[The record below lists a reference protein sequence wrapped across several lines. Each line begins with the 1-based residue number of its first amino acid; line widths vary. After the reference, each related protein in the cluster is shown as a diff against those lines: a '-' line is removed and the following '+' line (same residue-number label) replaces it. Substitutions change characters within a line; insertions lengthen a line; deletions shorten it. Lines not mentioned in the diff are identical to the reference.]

1 MIGKTLS
8 HYQVLEEIGRGGI
21 GVVYRAL
28 DTTLGR
34 EVALKVLGPAAVRDP
49 EQERRLRQEARA
61 AASLAH
67 PALSVIYEIDEA
79 EGATFIAM
87 ELVRGRPLAALTAGA
102 PLAPGQALDLA
113 IEVAEG
119 LVEAHARGVVHR
131 DLKPKNVML
140 TESGHAKIID
150 FGLAKLVRP
159 RPPFES
165 GADTPPWG
173 DTDPGRI
180 LGTAAYM
187 SPEQVRGGDV
197 DARSDL
203 FAFGAL
209 VYEMLT
215 GEPAFRRETG
225 VETLHAVLKEPA
237 PRLPSGGLPPNDDR
251 PCAGRV
257 GAAGPVL
264 QRVLDRC
271 LAKAPEDR
279 YPAASELLADLR
291 EARRR
296 LQAAPSAGALAAPA
310 PASASERM
318 AQPAPAAAARPLR
331 VVIVDDEEPAR
342 AVLRE
347 YLERAGG
354 VEILGECR
362 NGFEAVKA
370 VHEQAPDL
378 LFLDVQ
384 MPRLNGFEVLELL
397 GRDVAV
403 VFVTAFDEHAI
414 KAFEVHAVDYVL
426 KPVSP
431 ERIAIAV
438 ERARARVAPR
448 QPLPVAGLVAAARPA
463 GQPATR
469 IVVRQGPRVHVIA
482 AEQLDYAE
490 AQDDYVNLHA
500 QGKEHLKQQ
509 TLSALERSLDPR
521 RFVRIHRSYL
531 LNLDR
536 LARID
541 SEGGEPKAVLLGDGT
556 RLPLSR
562 AGYGRLKALL

>member
-1 MIGKTLS
+1 MIGRTLS
-8 HYQVLEEIGRGGI
+8 HYRVLEEIGRGGM

-28 DTTLGR
+28 DTSLGR
-34 EVALKVLGPAAVRDP
+34 EVALKVLSGAAGREP
-49 EQERRLRQEARA
+49 EQERRLKQEARA

-67 PALSVIYEIDEA
+67 PAVSVVYEIDEA

-87 ELVRGRPLAALTAGA
+87 ELVRGRPLAALLAEA
-102 PLAPGQALDLA
+102 PLEPGRALDLA

-119 LVEAHARGVVHR
+119 LAEAHSRGVVHR

-140 TESGHAKIID
+140 TESGHVKIID
-150 FGLAKLVRP
+150 FGLAKLLRP

-187 SPEQVRGGDV
+187 SPEQVRGTEV

-209 VYEMLT
+209 VYEMLS

-237 PRLPSGGLPPNDDR
+237 PRLREAGLD
-251 PCAGRV
+251 
-257 GAAGPVL
+257 AAAPVL

-271 LAKAPEDR
+271 LAKAPSDR
-279 YPAASELLADLR
+279 YAAAADLLADLR

-296 LQAAPSAGALAAPA
+296 LEAAPVSGT
-310 PASASERM
+310 R
-318 AQPAPAAAARPLR
+318 PAPAAAPPAAAPPAAAPPARPAPAPPGPLR
-331 VVIVDDEEPAR
+331 VVVVDDEEPAR
-342 AVLRE
+342 ALLRE
-347 YLERAGG
+347 YLGRAGG
-354 VEILGECR
+354 VEIVGECR

-370 VHEQAPDL
+370 VNDLKPDL
-378 LFLDVQ
+378 LFLDIQ
-384 MPRLNGFEVLELL
+384 MPKLDGFEVLELL

-403 VFVTAFDEHAI
+403 VFATAYDEHAI
-414 KAFEVHAVDYVL
+414 RAFEVNAVDYIL

-431 ERIAIAV
+431 ERVKTALD
-438 ERARARVAPR
+438 RARERRAARAPM
-448 QPLPVAGLVAAARPA
+448 PVAEIAAAARPA
-463 GQPATR
+463 GQPASR
-469 IVVRQGPRVHVIA
+469 IVVRQGPKVHVITA
-482 AEQLDYAE
+482 DKLDFAE
-490 AQDDYVNLHA
+490 AQDDYVSLRSE
-500 QGKEHLKQQ
+500 GKSYLKQQ
-509 TLSALERSLDPR
+509 TLGDLESSLDPS

-541 SEGGEPKAVLLGDGT
+541 TEGGEPKAVLLHDGT

-562 AGYGRLKALL
+562 SGYGRLKGML

>member
-1 MIGKTLS
+1 MVGRTLS
-8 HYQVLEEIGRGGI
+8 HYRVLEEIGRGGM

-28 DTTLGR
+28 DTSLGR
-34 EVALKVLGPAAVRDP
+34 EVALKVLGTAAGREP
-49 EQERRLRQEARA
+49 EQERRLKQEARA

-67 PALSVIYEIDEA
+67 PAVSVVYEIDEA

-87 ELVRGRPLAALTAGA
+87 ELVRGRPLAALLAGA
-102 PLAPGQALDLA
+102 PLEPQRALDVA

-119 LVEAHARGVVHR
+119 LAEAHSRGVVHR

-140 TESGHAKIID
+140 TESGHVKIID
-150 FGLAKLVRP
+150 FGLAKLLRP

-165 GADTPPWG
+165 GADTPAWS

-187 SPEQVRGGDV
+187 SPEQVRGTEV

-209 VYEMLT
+209 LYEMLS

-237 PRLPSGGLPPNDDR
+237 PRLTEIGLD
-251 PCAGRV
+251 
-257 GAAGPVL
+257 AAAPVL

-271 LAKAPEDR
+271 LAKAPSDR
-279 YPAASELLADLR
+279 YAAAFDLLADLR

-296 LQAAPSAGALAAPA
+296 LAPDSGVRAALVAPPPARPTAAPPPPAL
-310 PASASERM
+310 
-318 AQPAPAAAARPLR
+318 LR
-331 VVIVDDEEPAR
+331 VVVVDDEEPAR
-342 AVLRE
+342 ALLRE
-347 YLERAGG
+347 YLGRAGG
-354 VEILGECR
+354 VEVVGECR

-370 VHEQAPDL
+370 VNDLRPDL
-378 LFLDVQ
+378 LFLDIQ
-384 MPRLNGFEVLELL
+384 MPKLNGFEVLELL

-403 VFVTAFDEHAI
+403 VFATAFDEHAI
-414 KAFEVHAVDYVL
+414 RAFEVNAVDYIL

-431 ERIAIAV
+431 ERVKTALD
-438 ERARARVAPR
+438 RARERVIARAPM
-448 QPLPVAGLVAAARPA
+448 PVAEIAAAARPA
-463 GQPATR
+463 GQAATR
-469 IVVRQGPRVHVIA
+469 IVVRQGPKVHVIPA
-482 AEQLDYAE
+482 DRLDFAE
-490 AQDDYVNLHA
+490 AQDDYVSLRSE
-500 QGKEHLKQQ
+500 GKSYLKQQ
-509 TLSALERSLDPR
+509 TLADLESSLDAS

-541 SEGGEPKAVLLGDGT
+541 TEGGEPKAVVLHDGT

-562 AGYGRLKALL
+562 SGYSRLKGLL

>member
-1 MIGKTLS
+1 MIGRTIS
-8 HYQVLEEIGRGGI
+8 HYKVLEEIGRGGM

-34 EVALKVLGPAAVRDP
+34 EVALKVLALAAGRDP
-49 EQERRLRQEARA
+49 EQERRLKVEARA

-67 PALSVIYEIDEA
+67 PAVSVVYEIDEA

-87 ELVRGRPLAALTAGA
+87 ELVRGRPLAALLAGA
-102 PLAPGQALDLA
+102 PMEPSRALDLA

-119 LVEAHARGVVHR
+119 LAEAHSRGVVHR

-165 GADTPPWG
+165 GADTPAWG

-187 SPEQVRGGDV
+187 SPEQVRGAEV
-197 DARSDL
+197 DTRSDL

-209 VYEMLT
+209 LYEMLS

-237 PRLPSGGLPPNDDR
+237 PRLRAEGL
-251 PCAGRV
+251 
-257 GAAGPVL
+257 GASAPVL

-271 LAKAPEDR
+271 LAKAPADR
-279 YPAASELLADLR
+279 YASAADLLSDLR

-296 LQAAPSAGALAAPA
+296 VDASADSGDRPVPALALPARPA
-310 PASASERM
+310 PAG
-318 AQPAPAAAARPLR
+318 PLR

-342 AVLRE
+342 ALLRE
-347 YLERAGG
+347 YVGRAEG
-354 VEILGECR
+354 VEVVGECR

-370 VHEQAPDL
+370 VHDLKPDL
-378 LFLDVQ
+378 LFLDIQ
-384 MPRLNGFEVLELL
+384 MPKLNGFEVLELL

-403 VFVTAFDEHAI
+403 VFATAFDEHAI
-414 KAFEVHAVDYVL
+414 KAFEVNAVDYIL

-431 ERIAIAV
+431 ERVKTAL
-438 ERARARVAPR
+438 ERARQRLAARA
-448 QPLPVAGLVAAARPA
+448 PLPVAELVAAARPA
-463 GQPATR
+463 GEPASR
-469 IVVRQGPRVHVIA
+469 LVVRQGARVHVIPA
-482 AEQLDYAE
+482 DKLDYAE
-490 AQDDYVNLHA
+490 AQDDYVSLRSE
-500 QGKEHLKQQ
+500 GKSYLKQQ
-509 TLSALERSLDPR
+509 TLSDLEASLDPKH
-521 RFVRIHRSYL
+521 FVRIHRSCL

-541 SEGGEPKAVLLGDGT
+541 TEGGEPKAVVLHDGT

-562 AGYGRLKALL
+562 SGYGRLKGML

>member
-1 MIGKTLS
+1 MIGRTIS
-8 HYQVLEEIGRGGI
+8 HYKVLEEIGRGGM

-34 EVALKVLGPAAVRDP
+34 EVALKVLALAAGRDP
-49 EQERRLRQEARA
+49 EQERRLKVEARA

-67 PALSVIYEIDEA
+67 PAVSVVYEIDEA

-87 ELVRGRPLAALTAGA
+87 ELVRGRPLAALLAGA
-102 PLAPGQALDLA
+102 PMEPSRALDLA

-119 LVEAHARGVVHR
+119 LAEAHSRGVVHR

-165 GADTPPWG
+165 GADTPAWG

-187 SPEQVRGGDV
+187 SPEQVRGAEV

-209 VYEMLT
+209 LYEMLS

-237 PRLPSGGLPPNDDR
+237 PRLRAEGL
-251 PCAGRV
+251 
-257 GAAGPVL
+257 GASAPVL

-271 LAKAPEDR
+271 LAKAPADR
-279 YPAASELLADLR
+279 YASAADLLSDLR

-296 LQAAPSAGALAAPA
+296 VDASADSGDRPVPAVALPARPA
-310 PASASERM
+310 PAG
-318 AQPAPAAAARPLR
+318 PLR

-342 AVLRE
+342 ALLRE
-347 YLERAGG
+347 YVGRAEG
-354 VEILGECR
+354 VEVVGECR

-370 VHEQAPDL
+370 VHDLKPDL
-378 LFLDVQ
+378 LFLDIQ
-384 MPRLNGFEVLELL
+384 MPKLNGFEVLELL

-403 VFVTAFDEHAI
+403 VFATAFDEHAI
-414 KAFEVHAVDYVL
+414 KAFEVNAVDYIL

-431 ERIAIAV
+431 ERVKTAL
-438 ERARARVAPR
+438 ERARQRLAARAPM
-448 QPLPVAGLVAAARPA
+448 PVAELVAAARPV
-463 GQPATR
+463 GEPASR
-469 IVVRQGPRVHVIA
+469 LVVRQGARVHVIPA
-482 AEQLDYAE
+482 DKLDYAE
-490 AQDDYVNLHA
+490 AQDDYVSLRSE
-500 QGKEHLKQQ
+500 GKSYLKQQ
-509 TLSALERSLDPR
+509 TLSDLEASLDPKH
-521 RFVRIHRSYL
+521 FVRIHRSCL

-541 SEGGEPKAVLLGDGT
+541 TEGGEPKAVVLHDGT

-562 AGYGRLKALL
+562 SGYGRLKGLL

>member
-1 MIGKTLS
+1 MIGRTLS
-8 HYQVLEEIGRGGI
+8 HYKVLEELGRGGV

-34 EVALKVLGPAAVRDP
+34 EVALKVLGQAAGGDP
-49 EQERRLRQEARA
+49 EQGRRLEQEARA
-61 AASLAH
+61 AAALAH
-67 PALSVIYEIDEA
+67 PAVSVVYEIDEA
-79 EGATFIAM
+79 DGTIFIAM
-87 ELVRGRPLAALTAGA
+87 ELVRGRPLAALVAGT
-102 PLAPGQALDLA
+102 PLEAERALDLA

-119 LVEAHARGVVHR
+119 LVEAHARGIVHR

-140 TESGHAKIID
+140 TDSGHVKIID

-165 GADTPPWG
+165 GADTPQWG
-173 DTDPGRI
+173 NTDPGRI
-180 LGTAAYM
+180 MGTAAYM
-187 SPEQVRGGDV
+187 SPEQVRGAEV

-203 FAFGAL
+203 FAFGAML
-209 VYEMLT
+209 YEMLS

-237 PRLPSGGLPPNDDR
+237 PRLLEKGLGPS
-251 PCAGRV
+251 
-257 GAAGPVL
+257 GPVL

-279 YPAASELLADLR
+279 YQSAGELLMDLR

-296 LQAAPSAGALAAPA
+296 LAASAGGGEAASVAVPAAPRTAREEPKPAGG
-310 PASASERM
+310 
-318 AQPAPAAAARPLR
+318 PLR

-342 AVLRE
+342 TVLRE

-354 VEILGECR
+354 LEIVAECR

-370 VHEQAPDL
+370 VNDLAPDL
-378 LFLDVQ
+378 LFLDIQ
-384 MPRLNGFEVLELL
+384 MPKLNGFEVLELL

-403 VFVTAFDEHAI
+403 VFVTAFDEHAL
-414 KAFEVHAVDYVL
+414 KAFEVNAVDYVL
-426 KPVSP
+426 KPVSA
-431 ERIAIAV
+431 ERVAAAL
-438 ERARARVAPR
+438 ERARKRLAPR
-448 QPLPVAGLVAAARPA
+448 ESVPVASLVAAARPT
-463 GQPATR
+463 GQYVSR
-469 IVVRQGPRVHVIA
+469 IVVRHGARVHVIA
-482 AEQLDYAE
+482 PDKLDYAE
-490 AQDDYVNLHA
+490 AQDDYVSLHA
-500 QGKEHLKQQ
+500 EGKEHLKQQ
-509 TLSALERSLDPR
+509 TLSDLEGSLDPA

-536 LARID
+536 LSRID
-541 SEGGEPKAVLLGDGT
+541 SEGGEPKAVVLTDGT

-562 AGYGRLKALL
+562 SGYGRLKGLL

>member
-1 MIGKTLS
+1 MIGRTVS
-8 HYQVLEEIGRGGI
+8 HYKVLEEIGRGGM

-34 EVALKVLGPAAVRDP
+34 EVALKVLALAGGRDR
-49 EQERRLRQEARA
+49 EQERRLKVEARA
-61 AASLAH
+61 AAALVH
-67 PALSVIYEIDEA
+67 PAVSVVYEIDEA

-87 ELVRGRPLAALTAGA
+87 ELVRGRPLAALLAGA
-102 PLAPGQALDLA
+102 PMDPARAFDLA

-119 LVEAHARGVVHR
+119 LAEAHARGVVHR

-165 GADTPPWG
+165 GADTPAWS

-187 SPEQVRGGDV
+187 SPEQVRGTEV

-209 VYEMLT
+209 LYEMLS

-237 PRLPSGGLPPNDDR
+237 PRLRADGL
-251 PCAGRV
+251 
-257 GAAGPVL
+257 GAAGPVV

-271 LAKAPEDR
+271 LAKAPSDR
-279 YPAASELLADLR
+279 YPSAADLLADLR

-296 LQAAPSAGALAAPA
+296 LDASSESGDRLAPASAPARPAPA
-310 PASASERM
+310 PAG
-318 AQPAPAAAARPLR
+318 PLR
-331 VVIVDDEEPAR
+331 ALIVDDEDPAR
-342 AVLRE
+342 ALLRE
-347 YLERAGG
+347 YLGRSEG
-354 VEILGECR
+354 VEVVGECR

-370 VHEQAPDL
+370 VNDLAPDL
-378 LFLDVQ
+378 VFLDIQ
-384 MPRLNGFEVLELL
+384 MPKLNGFEVLELL
-397 GRDVAV
+397 GREIAV

-414 KAFEVHAVDYVL
+414 RAFEVNAVDYVL

-431 ERIAIAV
+431 ERVKTAL
-438 ERARARVAPR
+438 ERARQRIAARAPM
-448 QPLPVAGLVAAARPA
+448 PAAELAAAARPA
-463 GQPATR
+463 GEAASR
-469 IVVRQGPRVHVIA
+469 IVVRQGPKVHVIPA
-482 AEQLDYAE
+482 DKLDYAE
-490 AQDDYVNLHA
+490 AQDDYVSLRSE
-500 QGKEHLKQQ
+500 GKSYLKQQ
-509 TLSALERSLDPR
+509 TLGDLEGSLDPR
-521 RFVRIHRSYL
+521 HFVRIHRSCL

-541 SEGGEPKAVLLGDGT
+541 TEGGEPRAVVLHDGT

-562 AGYGRLKALL
+562 SGYGRLKKLL

>member
-1 MIGKTLS
+1 VRGQPLATL
-8 HYQVLEEIGRGGI
+8 IA
-21 GVVYRAL
+21 GVPIEPARAL
-28 DTTLGR
+28 
-34 EVALKVLGPAAVRDP
+34 E
-49 EQERRLRQEARA
+49 
-61 AASLAH
+61 
-67 PALSVIYEIDEA
+67 
-79 EGATFIAM
+79 
-87 ELVRGRPLAALTAGA
+87 
-102 PLAPGQALDLA
+102 LA

-140 TESGHAKIID
+140 TDSGHVKIID
-150 FGLAKLVRP
+150 FGLAKLLRT

-187 SPEQVRGGDV
+187 SPEQVRGGEV

-203 FAFGAL
+203 FALGAL
-209 VYEMLT
+209 LYEMIA
-215 GEPAFRRETG
+215 GEPAFRRESG

-237 PRLPSGGLPPNDDR
+237 PRLPEAPL
-251 PCAGRV
+251 

-271 LAKAPEDR
+271 LAKAPDDR
-279 YPAASELLADLR
+279 YSSARELLTDLR
-291 EARRR
+291 EAARR
-296 LQAAPSAGALAAPA
+296 LAAPAAPAEPAVAAAPSARAAPV
-310 PASASERM
+310 PAG
-318 AQPAPAAAARPLR
+318 PLR

-342 AVLRE
+342 LLLRE

-354 VEILGECR
+354 VEIMGECR
-362 NGFEAVKA
+362 NGCEAVKA
-370 VHEQAPDL
+370 VSDLVPDL

-384 MPRLNGFEVLELL
+384 MPKLNGFEVLELL

-414 KAFEVHAVDYVL
+414 KAFDVHAVDYVL

-431 ERIAIAV
+431 ERIATAL
-438 ERARARVAPR
+438 ERARQRVAPP
-448 QPLPVAGLVAAARPA
+448 QPIPVAGILAAARPA
-463 GQPATR
+463 GQTATR
-469 IVVRQGPRVHVIA
+469 LVVRQGPRVHVIQA
-482 AEQLDYAE
+482 DKLDYAE
-490 AQDDYVNLHA
+490 AQDDYVSLHSE
-500 QGKEHLKQQ
+500 GKAHLKQQ
-509 TLSALERSLDPR
+509 TLSDLEGSLDPK

-536 LARID
+536 LSRID
-541 SEGGEPKAVLLGDGT
+541 SEAGEPKAVVLNDGT

-562 AGYGRLKALL
+562 SGYGRLKGML

>member
-1 MIGKTLS
+1 MIGTTIS
-8 HYQVLEEIGRGGI
+8 HYKVLEEIGRGGM

-34 EVALKVLGPAAVRDP
+34 EVALKVLTLAAGRDA
-49 EQERRLRQEARA
+49 EQERRLKVEARA

-67 PALSVIYEIDEA
+67 PAVSVVYEIDEA

-87 ELVRGRPLAALTAGA
+87 ELVRGRPLAALLAGA
-102 PLAPGQALDLA
+102 PMEPARALDLG

-119 LVEAHARGVVHR
+119 LAEAHSRGVVHR
-131 DLKPKNVML
+131 DLKPKNEML

-165 GADTPPWG
+165 GADTPAWG

-187 SPEQVRGGDV
+187 SPEQVRGAEV

-209 VYEMLT
+209 LYEMLS

-237 PRLPSGGLPPNDDR
+237 PRLRETGL
-251 PCAGRV
+251 
-257 GAAGPVL
+257 GASSPVL

-271 LAKAPEDR
+271 LAKDPADR
-279 YPAASELLADLR
+279 YPSAGDLLSDLR

-296 LQAAPSAGALAAPA
+296 IDADSAERPAPASTPGRTAPA
-310 PASASERM
+310 PAG
-318 AQPAPAAAARPLR
+318 PLR

-342 AVLRE
+342 ALLRE
-347 YLERAGG
+347 YVDRAGG
-354 VEILGECR
+354 VEIVGECR

-370 VHEQAPDL
+370 VNDLAPDL
-378 LFLDVQ
+378 LFLDIQ

-403 VFVTAFDEHAI
+403 VFATAFDEHAI
-414 KAFEVHAVDYVL
+414 KAFEVNAVDYIL

-431 ERIAIAV
+431 ERVKSAL
-438 ERARARVAPR
+438 ERARQRLAARAPM
-448 QPLPVAGLVAAARPA
+448 PVAELAAAARPA
-463 GQPATR
+463 GEPASR
-469 IVVRQGPRVHVIA
+469 LVVRQGARVHVIPA
-482 AEQLDYAE
+482 DKLDYAE
-490 AQDDYVNLHA
+490 AQDDYVSLRSE
-500 QGKEHLKQQ
+500 GKSYLKQQ
-509 TLSALERSLDPR
+509 TLSDLESSLDPKH
-521 RFVRIHRSYL
+521 FVRIHRSCL

-541 SEGGEPKAVLLGDGT
+541 TEGGEPKAVVLHDGT

-562 AGYGRLKALL
+562 SGYGRLKGLL

>member
-1 MIGKTLS
+1 MIGRTIS
-8 HYQVLEEIGRGGI
+8 HYRVLEEIGRGGM

-28 DTTLGR
+28 DTSLGR
-34 EVALKVLGPAAVRDP
+34 EVALKVLKLAAGRDA
-49 EQERRLRQEARA
+49 EQERRLKVEARA

-67 PALSVIYEIDEA
+67 PAVSVVYEIDEA

-87 ELVRGRPLAALTAGA
+87 ELVRGRPLAALLAGA
-102 PLAPGQALDLA
+102 PMEPARALDLA

-119 LVEAHARGVVHR
+119 LAEAHARGVVHR

-159 RPPFES
+159 HPPFES
-165 GADTPPWG
+165 GADTPAWG

-187 SPEQVRGGDV
+187 SPEQVRGAEV

-209 VYEMLT
+209 VYEMLS

-225 VETLHAVLKEPA
+225 VETLHAVLKEPG
-237 PRLPSGGLPPNDDR
+237 PRLPEAAL
-251 PCAGRV
+251 

-271 LAKAPEDR
+271 LAKDPADR
-279 YPAASELLADLR
+279 YASAGDLLSDLR

-296 LQAAPSAGALAAPA
+296 VD
-310 PASASERM
+310 ASADSGER
-318 AQPAPAAAARPLR
+318 PAPAAVRPAPAPTGPLR

-342 AVLRE
+342 ALLRE
-347 YLERAGG
+347 YVDRAGG
-354 VEILGECR
+354 AEIVSECR

-370 VHEQAPDL
+370 VNDLKPDL

-384 MPRLNGFEVLELL
+384 MPKLNGFEVLELL
-397 GRDVAV
+397 GREVAV
-403 VFVTAFDEHAI
+403 VFATAFDEHAI
-414 KAFEVHAVDYVL
+414 KAFEVNAVDYIL

-431 ERIAIAV
+431 ERVKTAL
-438 ERARARVAPR
+438 ERARRRVAARAPV
-448 QPLPVAGLVAAARPA
+448 PVAELAAAARPA
-463 GQPATR
+463 GEPASR
-469 IVVRQGPRVHVIA
+469 IVVRQGPKVHVIPA
-482 AEQLDYAE
+482 DKLDYAE
-490 AQDDYVNLHA
+490 AQDDYVSLRSE
-500 QGKEHLKQQ
+500 GKSYLKQQ
-509 TLSALERSLDPR
+509 TLGDLEASLDPR
-521 RFVRIHRSYL
+521 HFVRIHRSCL

-541 SEGGEPKAVLLGDGT
+541 TEGGEPKAVVLHDGT

-562 AGYGRLKALL
+562 SGYGRLKGLL

>member
-1 MIGKTLS
+1 MIGRLLS
-8 HYQVLEEIGRGGI
+8 HYKILEELGRGGM

-28 DTTLGR
+28 DSSLGR
-34 EVALKVLGPAAVRDP
+34 EVALKVLGPGGAQDK
-49 EQERRLRQEARA
+49 EQARRLRVEARA
-61 AASLAH
+61 AALLAH
-67 PALSVIYEIDEA
+67 PAVSVVYEIGEA
-79 EGATFIAM
+79 EGSTFIAM
-87 ELVRGRPLAALTAGA
+87 ELVKGRPLATLIADT
-102 PLAPGQALDLA
+102 PLPVARAIELA

-119 LVEAHARGVVHR
+119 LAEAHGRGVVHR

-150 FGLAKLVRP
+150 FGLAKLVHP
-159 RPPFES
+159 RPQFES
-165 GADTPPWG
+165 GNDTPAWA

-187 SPEQVRGGDV
+187 SPEQVRGGEV

-209 VYEMLT
+209 LYEMLS

-237 PRLPSGGLPPNDDR
+237 PRLPEAEL
-251 PCAGRV
+251 
-257 GAAGPVL
+257 GAAAPVL

-279 YPAASELLADLR
+279 YLSAAEIVADLR

-296 LQAAPSAGALAAPA
+296 IEAGSASGEAAAPVTP
-310 PASASERM
+310 
-318 AQPAPAAAARPLR
+318 AARPARNAAVPAAGPLR
-331 VVIVDDEEPAR
+331 VLIVDDEEPAR
-342 AVLRE
+342 VLLRE
-347 YLERAGG
+347 YLAGAG
-354 VEILGECR
+354 VEVVAECR

-370 VHEQAPDL
+370 VNDLAPDL
-378 LFLDVQ
+378 LFLDIQ
-384 MPRLNGFEVLELL
+384 MPKLNGFEVLELL
-397 GRDVAV
+397 GREVVV

-414 KAFEVHAVDYVL
+414 RAFEVNAVDYIL

-431 ERIAIAV
+431 ERVRAALD
-438 ERARARVAPR
+438 RARQRLASHAPM
-448 QPLPVAGLVAAARPA
+448 PVEQLSAVARPE
-463 GQPATR
+463 GGRATR
-469 IVVRQGPRVHVIA
+469 IVVRQGPRVHVIPVDR
-482 AEQLDYAE
+482 LDYAE
-490 AQDDYVNLHA
+490 AQDDYVSLHA
-500 QGKEHLKQQ
+500 EGKSFLKQQ
-509 TLSALERSLDPR
+509 TLSDLEASLDPA
-521 RFVRIHRSYL
+521 RFVRVHRSYL

-541 SEGGEPKAVLLGDGT
+541 TEDGEPKGVVLGDGT

-562 AGYGRLKALL
+562 SGYGRIKGLL

>member
-8 HYQVLEEIGRGGI
+8 HYRVLEEIGRGGV

-34 EVALKVLGPAAVRDP
+34 EVALKVLGPAADRDP
-49 EQERRLRQEARA
+49 EQGRRLEQEARA

-67 PALSVIYEIDEA
+67 PSVSVVYEIDEA
-79 EGATFIAM
+79 DGVMFIAM
-87 ELVRGRPLAALTAGA
+87 ELVRGRPLSASIASTPVDTGR
-102 PLAPGQALDLA
+102 ALDLA

-119 LVEAHARGVVHR
+119 LVEAHSRGIVHR

-140 TESGHAKIID
+140 TESGHVKIID
-150 FGLAKLVRP
+150 FGLAKLLRQ

-165 GADTPPWG
+165 SADTPSRG
-173 DTDPGRI
+173 DTDPGTI

-187 SPEQVRGGDV
+187 SPEQVRGGEI
-197 DARSDL
+197 DARSDV

-209 VYEMLT
+209 LYEMLSS
-215 GEPAFRRETG
+215 EPAFRRETG

-237 PRLPSGGLPPNDDR
+237 PRLVEASL
-251 PCAGRV
+251 
-257 GAAGPVL
+257 GAAAPVL

-271 LAKAPEDR
+271 LAKAPDDR
-279 YPAASELLADLR
+279 YESASELLPDLR

-296 LQAAPSAGALAAPA
+296 LTLAPSVPA
-310 PASASERM
+310 PARQARDEPK
-318 AQPAPAAAARPLR
+318 PAPSGPLR

-342 AVLRE
+342 TVLRE
-347 YLERAGG
+347 YLERASG
-354 VEILGECR
+354 VEIVSECK

-370 VHEQAPDL
+370 VNDLAPDL

-384 MPRLNGFEVLELL
+384 MPKLNGFEVLELL

-414 KAFEVHAVDYVL
+414 KAFDVHAVDYVL

-431 ERIAIAV
+431 ERVLTAL
-438 ERARARVAPR
+438 ERARQRVVPR
-448 QPLPVAGLVAAARPA
+448 ESAPVAGLVAAARPA
-463 GQPATR
+463 GQFVAR
-469 IVVRQGPRVHVIA
+469 IVVRHGARVHVIA
-482 AEQLDYAE
+482 ADKLDYAE

-500 QGKEHLKQQ
+500 EGKQHLKQQ
-509 TLSALERSLDPR
+509 TLSDLEGSLDPA

-541 SEGGEPKAVLLGDGT
+541 SEGGEPKAVLLADGT

-562 AGYGRLKALL
+562 SGYGRLKTLL

>member
-1 MIGKTLS
+1 MIGRTVS
-8 HYQVLEEIGRGGI
+8 HYKVLEEIGHGGM

-34 EVALKVLGPAAVRDP
+34 EVALKVLSLAAGRDP
-49 EQERRLRQEARA
+49 EQERRLKVEARA

-67 PALSVIYEIDEA
+67 PAVSVVYEIDEA

-87 ELVRGRPLAALTAGA
+87 ELVRGRPLAALLAGA
-102 PLAPGQALDLA
+102 PMEPERALDLA

-119 LVEAHARGVVHR
+119 LAEAHARGVVHR

-165 GADTPPWG
+165 GADTPAWG

-187 SPEQVRGGDV
+187 SPEQVRGAEV
-197 DARSDL
+197 DARADL

-209 VYEMLT
+209 LYEMLS
-215 GEPAFRRETG
+215 GEPAFRRDTG

-237 PRLPSGGLPPNDDR
+237 PRLREAGL
-251 PCAGRV
+251 
-257 GAAGPVL
+257 GASAPVL

-271 LAKAPEDR
+271 LAKDPADR
-279 YPAASELLADLR
+279 YPSAGELLSDLR

-296 LQAAPSAGALAAPA
+296 VDAAGDSAERPA
-310 PASASERM
+310 PG
-318 AQPAPAAAARPLR
+318 APPRPVGAPPGPLR

-342 AVLRE
+342 ALLRE
-347 YLERAGG
+347 YVGRAGG
-354 VEILGECR
+354 VEIVGECR

-370 VHEQAPDL
+370 VNELEPDL
-378 LFLDVQ
+378 LFLDIQ
-384 MPRLNGFEVLELL
+384 MPKLNGFEVLELL

-403 VFVTAFDEHAI
+403 VFATAFDEHAI
-414 KAFEVHAVDYVL
+414 KAFEVNAVDYVL

-431 ERIAIAV
+431 DRVKTAL
-438 ERARARVAPR
+438 ERARQRLAARA
-448 QPLPVAGLVAAARPA
+448 PLPVAALAAAARPA
-463 GQPATR
+463 GEPASR
-469 IVVRQGPRVHVIA
+469 VVVRQGARVHVIPA
-482 AEQLDYAE
+482 DKLDYAE
-490 AQDDYVNLHA
+490 AQDDYVSLRA
-500 QGKEHLKQQ
+500 DGKSYLKQQ
-509 TLSALERSLDPR
+509 TLSDLEASLDPR
-521 RFVRIHRSYL
+521 RFVRIHRSCL

-541 SEGGEPKAVLLGDGT
+541 TEGGEPKAVVLHDGT

-562 AGYGRLKALL
+562 SGYGRLKGLL

>member
-1 MIGKTLS
+1 
-8 HYQVLEEIGRGGI
+8 
-21 GVVYRAL
+21 
-28 DTTLGR
+28 
-34 EVALKVLGPAAVRDP
+34 VLGPATERDP
-49 EQERRLRQEARA
+49 EQGRRLEQEARA

-67 PALSVIYEIDEA
+67 PAVSVVYEIDEVD
-79 EGATFIAM
+79 GLTFIAM
-87 ELVRGRPLAALTAGA
+87 ELVRGRPLSALIAETPIEPAR
-102 PLAPGQALDLA
+102 ALDLG

-119 LVEAHARGVVHR
+119 LVEAHARGIVHR

-140 TESGHAKIID
+140 TDSGHAKIID

-187 SPEQVRGGDV
+187 SPEQVRGGEV

-209 VYEMLT
+209 LYEMLS

-237 PRLPSGGLPPNDDR
+237 PRLREDGLGP
-251 PCAGRV
+251 
-257 GAAGPVL
+257 AGPVL

-271 LAKAPEDR
+271 LAKSPDDR
-279 YPAASELLADLR
+279 YASASELALDLK

-296 LQAAPSAGALAAPA
+296 LVAGERPAPA
-310 PASASERM
+310 PARAPRE
-318 AQPAPAAAARPLR
+318 APPPAPSGPLR

-354 VEILGECR
+354 TLIVGECR

-370 VHEQAPDL
+370 VNDLRPDL

-384 MPRLNGFEVLELL
+384 MPKLNGFEVLELL
-397 GRDVAV
+397 GRDVPV

-414 KAFEVHAVDYVL
+414 KAFDVHAVDYVL

-431 ERIAIAV
+431 ERVATAL
-438 ERARARVAPR
+438 ERARQRLAPK
-448 QPLPVAGLVAAARPA
+448 QPVPVAGLAAAARPA
-463 GQPATR
+463 GQFVSR
-469 IVVRQGPRVHVIA
+469 IVVRHGARVHVIA
-482 AEQLDYAE
+482 ADKLDYAE
-490 AQDDYVNLHA
+490 AQDDYVSLHA
-500 QGKEHLKQQ
+500 EGKQHLKQQ
-509 TLSALERSLDPR
+509 TLGDLEGSLDPA

-541 SEGGEPKAVLLGDGT
+541 SEGGEPKAVVLADGT

-562 AGYGRLKALL
+562 SGYGRLKSML

>member
-8 HYQVLEEIGRGGI
+8 HYKVLEELGRGGV

-34 EVALKVLGPAAVRDP
+34 EVALKVLGAAAGRDP
-49 EQERRLRQEARA
+49 EQGRRLEQEARA

-67 PALSVIYEIDEA
+67 PAVSVVYEIGEA
-79 EGATFIAM
+79 DGTTFIAM
-87 ELVRGRPLAALTAGA
+87 ELVRGRPLAALVAGTPIA
-102 PLAPGQALDLA
+102 PERALDLA
-113 IEVAEG
+113 IEVVEG
-119 LVEAHARGVVHR
+119 LVQAHARGIVHR

-140 TESGHAKIID
+140 TESGHVKIID
-150 FGLAKLVRP
+150 FGLAKLAQP

-165 GADTPPWG
+165 GADTPQWAN
-173 DTDPGRI
+173 TDPGRI
-180 LGTAAYM
+180 MGTAAYM
-187 SPEQVRGGDV
+187 SPEQVRGTEV

-203 FAFGAL
+203 FAFGAML
-209 VYEMLT
+209 YEMLS

-237 PRLPSGGLPPNDDR
+237 PRLGEAGLGPSS
-251 PCAGRV
+251 
-257 GAAGPVL
+257 PVL

-279 YPAASELLADLR
+279 YPSASDLLADLR

-296 LQAAPSAGALAAPA
+296 LTVASGSGEQAAPVAPRAPREEPRVARAPGA
-310 PASASERM
+310 
-318 AQPAPAAAARPLR
+318 PLR
-331 VVIVDDEEPAR
+331 VVMVDDEEPAR
-342 AVLRE
+342 TVLRE

-354 VEILGECR
+354 LEIVGECK

-370 VHEQAPDL
+370 VNDLAPDL
-378 LFLDVQ
+378 LFLDIQ
-384 MPRLNGFEVLELL
+384 MPKLNGFEVLELL

-414 KAFEVHAVDYVL
+414 KAFEVNAVDYVL
-426 KPVSP
+426 KPVSA
-431 ERIAIAV
+431 ERVAAAL
-438 ERARARVAPR
+438 ERARKRLTPRESVA
-448 QPLPVAGLVAAARPA
+448 VANLVAAARPT
-463 GQPATR
+463 GQYVSR
-469 IVVRQGPRVHVIA
+469 IVVRQGARVHVIA
-482 AEQLDYAE
+482 PEKLDYAE
-490 AQDDYVNLHA
+490 AQDDYVSLHA
-500 QGKEHLKQQ
+500 EGKQHLKQQ
-509 TLSALERSLDPR
+509 TLSDLEGSLDPA

-536 LARID
+536 LSRID
-541 SEGGEPKAVLLGDGT
+541 SEGGEPKAVVLTDGT

-562 AGYGRLKALL
+562 SGYGRLKGLL

>member
-1 MIGKTLS
+1 MIGTTVS
-8 HYQVLEEIGRGGI
+8 HYKVLEEIGRGGM

-34 EVALKVLGPAAVRDP
+34 EVALKVLTLAAGRDP
-49 EQERRLRQEARA
+49 EQERRLKVEARA

-67 PALSVIYEIDEA
+67 PAVSVVYEIDEA

-87 ELVRGRPLAALTAGA
+87 ELVRGRPLAALLAGA
-102 PLAPGQALDLA
+102 PMEPERALDLA
-113 IEVAEG
+113 IEVAGG
-119 LVEAHARGVVHR
+119 LAEAHARGVVHR

-165 GADTPPWG
+165 GADTPAWG

-187 SPEQVRGGDV
+187 SPEQVRGAEV

-209 VYEMLT
+209 LYEMLS

-237 PRLPSGGLPPNDDR
+237 PRLREAGL
-251 PCAGRV
+251 
-257 GAAGPVL
+257 GASAPVL

-271 LAKAPEDR
+271 LAKDPGDR
-279 YPAASELLADLR
+279 YPSAGELLSDLR

-296 LQAAPSAGALAAPA
+296 IDTAADSGERPA
-310 PASASERM
+310 PAR
-318 AQPAPAAAARPLR
+318 PAPPPPGPLR

-342 AVLRE
+342 ALLRE
-347 YLERAGG
+347 YVGRSDG
-354 VEILGECR
+354 VEIVGECR

-370 VHEQAPDL
+370 VNDLKPDL
-378 LFLDVQ
+378 LFLDIQ
-384 MPRLNGFEVLELL
+384 MPKLNGFEVLELL
-397 GRDVAV
+397 GREVAV
-403 VFVTAFDEHAI
+403 VFATAFDEHAI
-414 KAFEVHAVDYVL
+414 KAFEVNAVDYIL

-431 ERIAIAV
+431 ERVKAALD
-438 ERARARVAPR
+438 RARQRLATRAPM
-448 QPLPVAGLVAAARPA
+448 PVAELAAAARPA
-463 GQPATR
+463 GEPASR
-469 IVVRQGPRVHVIA
+469 IVVRQGARVHVIPA
-482 AEQLDYAE
+482 DKLDYAE
-490 AQDDYVNLHA
+490 AQDDYVSLRSE
-500 QGKEHLKQQ
+500 GKSYLKQQ
-509 TLSALERSLDPR
+509 TLSDLESSLDPKH
-521 RFVRIHRSYL
+521 FVRIHRSCL

-541 SEGGEPKAVLLGDGT
+541 TEGGEPKAVVLHDGT

-562 AGYGRLKALL
+562 SGYGRLKGML

>member
-8 HYQVLEEIGRGGI
+8 HYRVLEEIGRGGM

-34 EVALKVLGPAAVRDP
+34 EVALKVLGPAPGREP
-49 EQERRLRQEARA
+49 EQERRLKQEARA
-61 AASLAH
+61 AAALAH
-67 PALSVIYEIDEA
+67 PAVSVVYEIDEA
-79 EGATFIAM
+79 DGATFIAM
-87 ELVRGRPLAALTAGA
+87 ELVRGRPLGALLAGA
-102 PLAPGQALDLA
+102 PMEPARALDLG

-119 LVEAHARGVVHR
+119 LAEAHSRGVVHR

-150 FGLAKLVRP
+150 FGLAKLVQP

-165 GADTPPWG
+165 GADTPAWG

-180 LGTAAYM
+180 VGTAAYM
-187 SPEQVRGGDV
+187 SPEQVRGAEI

-209 VYEMLT
+209 LYEMLS

-237 PRLPSGGLPPNDDR
+237 PRLREAGLE
-251 PCAGRV
+251 
-257 GAAGPVL
+257 AAGPVL
-264 QRVLDRC
+264 QRLLDRC
-271 LAKAPEDR
+271 LAKAPGDR
-279 YPAASELLADLR
+279 YASAAGMLSDLR

-296 LQAAPSAGALAAPA
+296 LETTTDS
-310 PASASERM
+310 SERPT
-318 AQPAPAAAARPLR
+318 AAVPPAGRPAATPAGPTR

-342 AVLRE
+342 ALLRE
-347 YLERAGG
+347 YLGRAEG
-354 VEILGECR
+354 VEIVAECR

-370 VHEQAPDL
+370 VNDLEPDL
-378 LFLDVQ
+378 LFLDIQ
-384 MPRLNGFEVLELL
+384 MPKLNGFEVLELL

-403 VFVTAFDEHAI
+403 VFATAFDEHAI
-414 KAFEVHAVDYVL
+414 RAFEVNAVDYIL

-431 ERIAIAV
+431 ERVETALERGRRRIAAH
-438 ERARARVAPR
+438 APM
-448 QPLPVAGLVAAARPA
+448 PVAELAATARPA
-463 GQPATR
+463 GQPASR
-469 IVVRQGPRVHVIA
+469 IVVRQGARVHVIA
-482 AEQLDYAE
+482 AGKLDFAE
-490 AQDDYVNLHA
+490 AQDDYVSLHSG
-500 QGKEHLKQQ
+500 GKSYLKQQ
-509 TLSALERSLDPR
+509 TLGDLEASLDPKH
-521 RFVRIHRSYL
+521 FVRIHRSCL

-541 SEGGEPKAVLLGDGT
+541 TEGGEPKAVVLEDGT

-562 AGYGRLKALL
+562 SGYARLKGML

>member
-8 HYQVLEEIGRGGI
+8 HYRVLEEIGHGGV

-34 EVALKVLGPAAVRDP
+34 EVALKVLGPAALREP
-49 EQERRLRQEARA
+49 EQERRFQQEARA

-67 PALSVIYEIDEA
+67 PAVSVIYEIDEA
-79 EGATFIAM
+79 DGATFIAM
-87 ELVRGRPLAALTAGA
+87 ELVRGRPLSASLAGS
-102 PLAPGQALDLA
+102 PIEPGRALDLA

-140 TESGHAKIID
+140 TESGHVKIID
-150 FGLAKLVRP
+150 FGLAKLLRP

-187 SPEQVRGGDV
+187 SPEQVRGGEV

-209 VYEMLT
+209 LYEMLS

-237 PRLPSGGLPPNDDR
+237 PRLPESPL
-251 PCAGRV
+251 

-271 LAKAPEDR
+271 LAKAPDDR
-279 YPAASELLADLR
+279 YPSAAELLTDLR

-296 LQAAPSAGALAAPA
+296 LAAAAEPV
-310 PASASERM
+310 ERR
-318 AQPAPAAAARPLR
+318 PAAAPVAPVPAPQGPLR

-342 AVLRE
+342 TLLRE
-347 YLERAGG
+347 YVERAGRCRDRRRVQERLRGGEGRERPVARPAVPRRADAQAQRLRGAGAARPRRGRRVRDRIRRPRDPGLRRARGRLRAQAG
-354 VEILGECR
+354 V
-362 NGFEAVKA
+362 
-370 VHEQAPDL
+370 
-378 LFLDVQ
+378 
-384 MPRLNGFEVLELL
+384 
-397 GRDVAV
+397 
-403 VFVTAFDEHAI
+403 
-414 KAFEVHAVDYVL
+414 
-426 KPVSP
+426 
-431 ERIAIAV
+431 
-438 ERARARVAPR
+438 ARARGRGAR
-448 QPLPVAGLVAAARPA
+448 ARPA
-463 GQPATR
+463 ACRAASHRCRSPASSTTPAPPASTR
-469 IVVRQGPRVHVIA
+469 RAWWCAR
-482 AEQLDYAE
+482 
-490 AQDDYVNLHA
+490 
-500 QGKEHLKQQ
+500 
-509 TLSALERSLDPR
+509 
-521 RFVRIHRSYL
+521 
-531 LNLDR
+531 DR
-536 LARID
+536 A
-541 SEGGEPKAVLLGDGT
+541 ST
-556 RLPLSR
+556 
-562 AGYGRLKALL
+562 

>member
-1 MIGKTLS
+1 MIGRTLS
-8 HYQVLEEIGRGGI
+8 HYRVLEEIGRGGM

-28 DTTLGR
+28 DTSLGR
-34 EVALKVLGPAAVRDP
+34 EVALKVLGAAAGREP
-49 EQERRLRQEARA
+49 EQERRLKQEARA

-67 PALSVIYEIDEA
+67 PAVSVVYEIDEA

-87 ELVRGRPLAALTAGA
+87 ELVRGRPLAALLAGA
-102 PLAPGQALDLA
+102 PLEPARALDLA

-119 LVEAHARGVVHR
+119 LAEAHSRGVVHR

-140 TESGHAKIID
+140 TESGHVKIID
-150 FGLAKLVRP
+150 FGLAKLLRP

-165 GADTPPWG
+165 GADTPAWG

-187 SPEQVRGGDV
+187 SPEQVRGTEV

-209 VYEMLT
+209 LYEMLS

-237 PRLPSGGLPPNDDR
+237 PRLSETGLD
-251 PCAGRV
+251 
-257 GAAGPVL
+257 AAAPVL

-271 LAKAPEDR
+271 LAKAPSDR
-279 YPAASELLADLR
+279 YAAAAELLADLR

-296 LQAAPSAGALAAPA
+296 LAPDSGVRPALAVAPA
-310 PASASERM
+310 ARPASA
-318 AQPAPAAAARPLR
+318 PPGPLR

-342 AVLRE
+342 ALLRE
-347 YLERAGG
+347 YLGRAGG
-354 VEILGECR
+354 VEIVGECR

-370 VHEQAPDL
+370 VNDLHPDL
-378 LFLDVQ
+378 LFLDIQ
-384 MPRLNGFEVLELL
+384 MPKLNGFEVLELL

-403 VFVTAFDEHAI
+403 VFATAFDEHAI
-414 KAFEVHAVDYVL
+414 RAFEVNAVDYIL

-431 ERIAIAV
+431 ERVKTALD
-438 ERARARVAPR
+438 RARERLLART
-448 QPLPVAGLVAAARPA
+448 PLPVAEIAAAARPA
-463 GQPATR
+463 GQPASR
-469 IVVRQGPRVHVIA
+469 IVVRQGPKVHVIA
-482 AEQLDYAE
+482 ADKLDFAE
-490 AQDDYVNLHA
+490 AQDDYVSLRSE
-500 QGKEHLKQQ
+500 GRSYLKQQ
-509 TLSALERSLDPR
+509 TLADLESSLDSS

-541 SEGGEPKAVLLGDGT
+541 TEGGEPKAVVLHDGT

-562 AGYGRLKALL
+562 SGYGRLKGLL

>member
-1 MIGKTLS
+1 MAAWASSIAPSTRPS
-8 HYQVLEEIGRGGI
+8 
-21 GVVYRAL
+21 
-28 DTTLGR
+28 GR
-34 EVALKVLGPAAVRDP
+34 EVALKVLGSAAREP
-49 EQERRLRQEARA
+49 EQERRLKQEARA

-67 PALSVIYEIDEA
+67 PSVSVVYEIDEA

-87 ELVRGRPLAALTAGA
+87 ELVRGRPLAALLAGA
-102 PLAPGQALDLA
+102 PLEPARALDLA

-119 LVEAHARGVVHR
+119 LAEAHSRGVVHR

-140 TESGHAKIID
+140 TESGHVKIID
-150 FGLAKLVRP
+150 FGLAKLLRP

-165 GADTPPWG
+165 GADTPAWG

-187 SPEQVRGGDV
+187 SPEQVRGTEV

-209 VYEMLT
+209 VYEMLS

-237 PRLPSGGLPPNDDR
+237 PRLVEAGLD
-251 PCAGRV
+251 
-257 GAAGPVL
+257 AAAPVL

-271 LAKAPEDR
+271 LAKAPSDR
-279 YPAASELLADLR
+279 YATAADLLADLR

-296 LQAAPSAGALAAPA
+296 LAPDSGARPALAAP
-310 PASASERM
+310 PPLR
-318 AQPAPAAAARPLR
+318 PAPPPPGPLR

-342 AVLRE
+342 SLLRE
-347 YLERAGG
+347 YIGRAGG
-354 VEILGECR
+354 VEIVGECR

-370 VHEQAPDL
+370 VNDLKPDL
-378 LFLDVQ
+378 LFLDIQ
-384 MPRLNGFEVLELL
+384 MPKLNGFEVLELL

-403 VFVTAFDEHAI
+403 VFATAFDEHAI
-414 KAFEVHAVDYVL
+414 RAFEVNAVDYIL

-431 ERIAIAV
+431 ERVKTALD
-438 ERARARVAPR
+438 RARERLVARTPM
-448 QPLPVAGLVAAARPA
+448 PVAEIAAAARPA
-463 GQPATR
+463 GQPASR
-469 IVVRQGPRVHVIA
+469 IVVRQGPKVHVITA
-482 AEQLDYAE
+482 DKLDFAE
-490 AQDDYVNLHA
+490 AQDDYVSLRSE
-500 QGKEHLKQQ
+500 GKSYLKQQ
-509 TLSALERSLDPR
+509 TLADLESSLDPKH
-521 RFVRIHRSYL
+521 FVRIHRSYL

-541 SEGGEPKAVLLGDGT
+541 TEGGEPKAVVLHDGT

-562 AGYGRLKALL
+562 SGYGRLKGLL

>member
-8 HYQVLEEIGRGGI
+8 HYRVLEELGRGGV

-34 EVALKVLGPAAVRDP
+34 EVALKILGPAAVRDP
-49 EQERRLRQEARA
+49 EQERRLQQEARA
-61 AASLAH
+61 TAALAH
-67 PALSVIYEIDEA
+67 PAISVVYEIDEA
-79 EGATFIAM
+79 DGATFIAM
-87 ELVRGRPLAALTAGA
+87 ELVRGRPLASLIAGA
-102 PLAPGQALDLA
+102 PLEAGRALDLA

-150 FGLAKLVRP
+150 FGLAKLLRP

-187 SPEQVRGGDV
+187 SPEQVRGGEV

-209 VYEMLT
+209 LYELLS
-215 GEPAFRRETG
+215 GEAAFRRETG

-237 PRLPSGGLPPNDDR
+237 PRLPETGF
-251 PCAGRV
+251 
-257 GAAGPVL
+257 AAARPVL

-279 YPAASELLADLR
+279 YATASELLLDLR

-296 LQAAPSAGALAAPA
+296 LAAAPSAGERPAAARRQRDEPAPA
-310 PASASERM
+310 PRG
-318 AQPAPAAAARPLR
+318 PLR

-342 AVLRE
+342 TLLRE
-347 YLERAGG
+347 YVARVGD
-354 VEILGECR
+354 VEIVAECK

-370 VHEQAPDL
+370 VNDKAPDL

-384 MPRLNGFEVLELL
+384 MPKLNGFEVLELL

-414 KAFEVHAVDYVL
+414 KAFDVHAVDYVL

-431 ERIAIAV
+431 ERIATALD
-438 ERARARVAPR
+438 RARQRVTPRAPV
-448 QPLPVAGLVAAARPA
+448 PVAGLVAAARPA
-463 GQPATR
+463 GEPATR
-469 IVVRQGPRVHVIA
+469 VVVRQGPRVHVIQ
-482 AEQLDYAE
+482 AEKLDYAE
-490 AQDDYVNLHA
+490 AQDDYVSLHA
-500 QGKEHLKQQ
+500 EGKSHLKQQ
-509 TLSALERSLDPR
+509 TLSDLESSLDPKH
-521 RFVRIHRSYL
+521 FVRIHRSYL

-541 SEGGEPKAVLLGDGT
+541 SEGGEPRAVVLTDGT

-562 AGYGRLKALL
+562 SGYGRLKGML